1 MTPNASP
8 HRLRRVLGLLVVL
21 AAAGTAVFLTGR
33 NDDTTP
39 AATASIFKVA
49 TVTEGNL
56 DTAQQIE
63 GSVVL
68 SEVTSV
74 LHRIEGQATSGGATA
89 TSSQPVGGN
98 PSASGIVGAGGTEA
112 VVTGAAITEAVG
124 AVAPAADCEPAATAT
139 TVPGGG
145 VPPPAATTPTTTP
158 DNTAPDTTTT
168 APGPP
173 GSDPG
178 TSAPATTTPPA
189 TPPTTDCTPTAA
201 TTTTVVAGGDGTPPG
216 GGTPTGGGTPPGGG
230 TGGTATGGTA
240 TGTTAR
246 VTQLLTSVI
255 TAGSPVG
262 LGTVLYSVESSPVV
276 ALAGSLPAWRT
287 LSTESDNGTDILQLE
302 MSLVALGYDPDAT
315 MTIDTSFDND
325 TEAVVEA
332 WQAGYGIEVTGAVAL
347 GSVVFV
353 GTQATVSSVQAAS
366 GDRVG
371 DGDAVLALSTDSQQ
385 VVIDVPDGD
394 EEHLVPGLIVGLD
407 SGEGTITL
415 LRSVERD
422 GVVVVQ
428 AVITPTAP
436 IEGANAGQSI
446 DVRVSVADMNGVLT
460 VPTEA
465 LVSRIDGSYA
475 LQVVAD
481 DGTDSFVA
489 VEVLGVAGAT
499 AAVRGEGVTAGM
511 SVLQPL

>member
-1 MTPNASP
+1 MSTTAST
-8 HRLRRVLGLLVVL
+8 HRMRRRLGLLVVVVS
-21 AAAGTAVFLTGR
+21 AGTIAFVASRGEEAE
-33 NDDTTP
+33 P
-39 AATASIFKVA
+39 ATSASIFKIA
-49 TVTEGNL
+49 TVAEGNL
-56 DTAQQIE
+56 DVSEQIE
-63 GSVVL
+63 GTVML

-74 LHRIEGQATSGGATA
+74 LHRIEGQTSSNIGTTTATA
-89 TSSQPVGGN
+89 TASQPAAGN
-98 PSASGIVGAGGTEA
+98 PAATGLVAAGRTEA
-112 VVTGAAITEAVG
+112 VDAVT
-124 AVAPAADCEPAATAT
+124 TAT
-139 TVPGGG
+139 
-145 VPPPAATTPTTTP
+145 
-158 DNTAPDTTTT
+158 DCAP
-168 APGPP
+168 
-173 GSDPG
+173 
-178 TSAPATTTPPA
+178 
-189 TPPTTDCTPTAA
+189 AA
-201 TTTTVVAGGDGTPPG
+201 TTTTVATAPGGVEPPPGNLPSTSTPSMPSDTTPNDTTTTTTTSGTTTDPAAPPTTTDCPPVDATTTTTADGTSADGGTPVGGGAPVG
-216 GGTPTGGGTPPGGG
+216 GGTAGT
-230 TGGTATGGTA
+230 GTATGA
-240 TGTTAR
+240 TTR

-255 TAGSPVG
+255 SAGSPVG

-276 ALAGSLPAWRT
+276 ALAGSLPAWRS
-287 LSTESDNGTDILQLE
+287 LSTDSDDGTDIMQLE
-302 MSLVALGYDPDAT
+302 MSLFALGYDPGAT
-315 MTIDTSFDND
+315 MTIDTTFDND

-332 WQAGYGIEVTGAVAL
+332 WQAGYGIEVTGEVAL

-353 GTQATVSSVQAAS
+353 GTQATVSTVEATS

-436 IEGANAGQSI
+436 IEGASAGQSI

-481 DGTDSFVA
+481 DGTTSFLE
-489 VEVLGVAGAT
+489 VEVLGVAGST
-499 AAVRGEGVTAGM
+499 AAVRGEGVSAGTR
-511 SVLQPL
+511 VQQPL